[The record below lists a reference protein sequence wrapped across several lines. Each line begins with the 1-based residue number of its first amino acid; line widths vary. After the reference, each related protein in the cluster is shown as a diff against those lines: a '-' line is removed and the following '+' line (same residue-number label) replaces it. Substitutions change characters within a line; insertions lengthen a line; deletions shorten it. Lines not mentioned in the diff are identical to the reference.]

1 MVLET
6 LGVNEML
13 AISPHLH
20 GLVLPDLSLTDR
32 TGVIFAMFVGIVH
45 CYWYEVSQQ
54 LNVQRLVCWL
64 LLLLWRTVLVAILLQ
79 LCDDV
84 LNVLVVG
91 LLHKVMKHPILI
103 LLGLLLSLLL
113 VSLCHSDRL
122 GLAGIV
128 FGCEGYLLID
138 EFASGAT
145 LPDQE
150 QNSHNSQNQ
159 AEDDEDE
166 THDVEALAQA

>member
-1 MVLET
+1 M
-6 LGVNEML
+6 
-13 AISPHLH
+13 
-20 GLVLPDLSLTDR
+20 
-32 TGVIFAMFVGIVH
+32 
-45 CYWYEVSQQ
+45 
-54 LNVQRLVCWL
+54 
-64 LLLLWRTVLVAILLQ
+64 VAILLQ

-91 LLHKVMKHPILI
+91 LLHKVMKHPVLI

-113 VSLCHSDRL
+113 VSLRHPDRL

-128 FGCEGYLLID
+128 LGSEGYLLIN

-145 LPDQE
+145 FPDQE
-150 QNSHNSQNQ
+150 QDSHNAQDQ